1 MPRAKGGPKTR
12 HRRKKRLKLAK
23 GQYGG
28 KSRLFR
34 TATES
39 VDKGQAY
46 AYTGRKNRKRDFRVL
61 WIARINAAVRAHGLT
76 YGRFINALKK
86 ANILLDRKVLS
97 DMAIK
102 DATGFEQLVGARQTA
117 PRPCRRVKRTSPAES
132 TASRT
137 QVVEARHRV
146 VEASPRGV
154 CLKPVRPV
162 VSDST
167 SNATAGTPICHR
179 SRTSGC
185 SSPITP
191 TVSRQTQSPHSPCQK

>member
-86 ANILLDRKVLS
+86 ANILLDRKVFPIWPSRMPRDLS
-97 DMAIK
+97 SWSV
-102 DATGFEQLVGARQTA
+102 L
-117 PRPCRRVKRTSPAES
+117 PSNTSPLPG
-132 TASRT
+132 R
-137 QVVEARHRV
+137 
-146 VEASPRGV
+146 
-154 CLKPVRPV
+154 K
-162 VSDST
+162 
-167 SNATAGTPICHR
+167 R
-179 SRTSGC
+179 S
-185 SSPITP
+185 
-191 TVSRQTQSPHSPCQK
+191 